1 MIDEAEDA
9 RRVSSTA
16 ARWIRRVAQAGLAM
30 MIVLAG
36 WAHGILYVEGGSM
49 RPALAPGDVIVY
61 RRVAPSLEVGD
72 MVVFQHGGAL
82 VVHRVAGVLRDGTM
96 RTAGDAND
104 SLDSTPLDPADV
116 RGEVV
121 IVIPAGVLAGRLA
134 GTHS

>member
-1 MIDEAEDA
+1 
-9 RRVSSTA
+9 
-16 ARWIRRVAQAGLAM
+16 VAQAGLAV

-36 WAHGILYVEGGSM
+36 WAHGILYVEGASM

-61 RRVAPSLEVGD
+61 QRVAPSLEVGD

-104 SLDSTPLDPADV
+104 CLDSTPLDPADV

-121 IVIPAGVLAGRLA
+121 VVIPAGVLAGRLA
-134 GTHS
+134 GARS